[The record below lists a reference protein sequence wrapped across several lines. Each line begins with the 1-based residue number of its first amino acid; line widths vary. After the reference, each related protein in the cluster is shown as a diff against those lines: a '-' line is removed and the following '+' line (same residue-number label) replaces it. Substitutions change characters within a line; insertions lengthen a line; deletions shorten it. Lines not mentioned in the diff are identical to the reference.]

1 MEISTNPNPIIR
13 FLFIPIIG
21 ITKFIGRNWP
31 ELLMKIRYF
40 ARFKRR
46 LNLEKPVTLNEKIL
60 YMSLRTDTT
69 LWTKLADKYNVR
81 EYIKDCGL
89 AQILVPLYG
98 YWKEAANI
106 DFELLPDGFVLKTTQ
121 GSGDI
126 IIIPDKNSIDKLD
139 VIKKMDIAVKTKYG
153 ELEGGKHYMRIEP
166 AIIAEGLISNDEE
179 SQKLSSS
186 IIDYKIWCF
195 NGKAYYIWVCC
206 NRDKYGTDVM
216 TYDLDW
222 NAHPEYSVFYNHYRM
237 GKVIPKPK
245 NFNEMIAT
253 AEKLSKPFPVV
264 RVDLYNIGGKI
275 YFGEM
280 TFTSLGGLMDFY
292 TDEFQNLA
300 GSLIDVNY
308 KG

>member
-1 MEISTNPNPIIR
+1 
-13 FLFIPIIG
+13 
-21 ITKFIGRNWP
+21 
-31 ELLMKIRYF
+31 
-40 ARFKRR
+40 
-46 LNLEKPVTLNEKIL
+46 
-60 YMSLRTDTT
+60 
-69 LWTKLADKYNVR
+69 
-81 EYIKDCGL
+81 
-89 AQILVPLYG
+89 
-98 YWKEAANI
+98 
-106 DFELLPDGFVLKTTQ
+106 
-121 GSGDI
+121 
-126 IIIPDKNSIDKLD
+126 
-139 VIKKMDIAVKTKYG
+139 
-153 ELEGGKHYMRIEP
+153 
-166 AIIAEGLISNDEE
+166 
-179 SQKLSSS
+179 
-186 IIDYKIWCF
+186 
-195 NGKAYYIWVCC
+195 
-206 NRDKYGTDVM
+206 M

-237 GKVIPKPK
+237 GKIIPKPK

>member
-40 ARFKRR
+40 ARFKSR
-46 LNLEKPVTLNEKIL
+46 LNLENPVTLNEKIL

-126 IIIPDKNSIDKLD
+126 IIIPDKNFIDKLD
-139 VIKKMDIAVKTKYG
+139 VIKQMDIAVKTKYG

-179 SQKLSSS
+179 SQKHSSS

-195 NGKAYYIWVCC
+195 NGKAHCIWVCC
-206 NRDKYGTDVM
+206 NRDKNGTDVM

-237 GKVIPKPK
+237 GKIIPKPK